1 MLIKHGYGVPVTAV
15 GQYSLPDAPVYSRGV
30 REGEPDQY
38 GMTADV
44 GSPAEKTVYGAAVNE
59 ILLEISDTMTMED
72 MLWELLSWYQEN
84 SHWTFG
90 GIDSIKRE
98 GNTLRIVLYAGISSN
113 RNPFFFVSAQ
123 EDGTRTVGRIYAA
136 LKDPVKM
143 RWVYQ
148 EYQPQGD
155 YSFQVERQY
164 YFESGNGR
172 RYYVD
177 AVLTPAA
184 LM

>member
-1 MLIKHGYGVPVTAV
+1 
-15 GQYSLPDAPVYSRGV
+15 
-30 REGEPDQY
+30 
-38 GMTADV
+38 
-44 GSPAEKTVYGAAVNE
+44 
-59 ILLEISDTMTMED
+59 MTMED

-98 GNTLRIVLYAGISSN
+98 GNTLRIALYAGISSN

-123 EDGTRTVGRIYAA
+123 EDGIRTVGRIYAA

-155 YSFQVERQY
+155 HSFQVERQY
-164 YFESGNGR
+164 YFESETEGAIMWT
-172 RYYVD
+172 RY
-177 AVLTPAA
+177 
-184 LM
+184 